1 MTEYS
6 FRLTQK
12 QFDFIGGLLA
22 TDEKECFVIADCGK
36 GKAEWSHS
44 VEHKS
49 WCIKGTPEVWPIEK
63 IAQFSPTQ
71 KNGDCYCIFV
81 NNEDRLHGLFRSNA
95 DILWATIN
103 QDSLSVYYSNDQ
115 DQLEPFDNCCI
126 VGHDLHFIFND
137 KKHIDLSGQLRERTA
152 QAFGTGTAENLSK
165 LTIGIAGVSGT
176 GSIVA
181 EQLLRLGVKR
191 LVLVD
196 NDVVER
202 RNLGRILNSTSQD
215 AQKAVNKAKMVQRVY
230 QASGLPTDVIA
241 IDTVILEPQT
251 VRALSQCDILF
262 GCLDS
267 VDGRHQLN
275 RISTFYCIPYF
286 DLGVSLTADGKGG
299 ISEITGVVRYVIP
312 GESTLLSRKA
322 YTLDQLNS
330 TSLKRDNPLEYAN
343 RLKEKYIQGAQ
354 EGSPAVISVNM
365 LTASLGVNDFLARI
379 HPYRDDSNEHY
390 ETIWI
395 DLVNMR
401 FCSESPSPSDKS
413 YIKYI
418 GIGDCS
424 PLLNMPVLGDTEK

>member
-6 FRLTQK
+6 FRLTK
-12 QFDFIGGLLA
+12 EQFDFIGGLFA
-22 TDEKECFVIADCGK
+22 TDETKYFVIAECGT
-36 GKAEWSHS
+36 GQAEWSHNID
-44 VEHKS
+44 HKS
-49 WCIKGTPEVWPIEK
+49 WCIKGTPEAWPIEK
-63 IAQFSPTQ
+63 IAHCLSIQ
-71 KNGDCYCIFV
+71 KKGNCYCIFV
-81 NNEDRLHGLFRSNA
+81 NNEDRLHRIFRSET
-95 DILWATIN
+95 DILWATIH
-103 QDSLSVYYSNDQ
+103 QDSLSVYYSNEQ
-115 DQLEPFDNCCI
+115 NQLEPFDSCCI
-126 VGHDLHFIFND
+126 VGHDLRFIFAD
-137 KKHIDLSGQLRERTA
+137 KEHDDLSGQFYERTA
-152 QAFGTGTAENLSK
+152 QAFGTGTVNYLSK

-215 AQKAVNKAKMVQRVY
+215 AQDAVNKAKMIQRVY
-230 QASGLPTDVIA
+230 QASRLPTDVVA

-251 VRALSQCDILF
+251 VRTLSQCDILF

-299 ISEITGVVRYVIP
+299 ISEITGAVRYVIP
-312 GESTLLSRKA
+312 GGSTLLSRKA

-330 TSLKRDNPLEYAN
+330 TSLKRENPIEYAN

-379 HPYRDDSNEHY
+379 HPYRDESNEHY

-401 FCSESPSPSDKS
+401 FCSELPSPSDKS
-413 YIKYI
+413 YMKYV
-418 GIGDCS
+418 GNGDCS
-424 PLLNMPVLGDTEK
+424 PLLNMPVLGDTER